1 MINGGEIV
9 TDKKALMMLNQSPS
23 ECSLDRQLKVLSGAS
38 GAGAILMQDAV
49 YFAATEEGRKLLDAG
64 VTVYALRQS
73 VEARGLTG
81 RTMDG
86 VELVDYERVVDLIME
101 EYDIVV

>member
-1 MINGGEIV
+1 MI
-9 TDKKALMMLNQSPS
+9 LNRSPS
-23 ECSLDRQLKVLSGAS
+23 ECSLDRQLKVLSSVPG
-38 GAGAILMQDAV
+38 GGAILMQDAV
-49 YFAATEEGRKLLDAG
+49 YFAATEDGRKLLDSG

-81 RTMDG
+81 RTMEG
-86 VELVDYERVVDLIME
+86 VELVDYDRVVDLIME

>member
-1 MINGGEIV
+1 M
-9 TDKKALMMLNQSPS
+9 TDKNVLMMLNQSPAD
-23 ECSLDRQLKVLSGAS
+23 CSLERQLKIAS
-38 GAGAILMQDAV
+38 TAPKAGAILMQDAV
-49 YFAATEEGRKLLDAG
+49 YFAAIEEGRKLLDSG

-86 VELVDYERVVDLIME
+86 IEMVDYERMVDLIME
-101 EYDIVV
+101 EYDIVL

>member
-1 MINGGEIV
+1 M
-9 TDKKALMMLNQSPS
+9 TDKKVLMMLNQSPAD
-23 ECSLDRQLKVLSGAS
+23 CSLERQLKIAS
-38 GAGAILMQDAV
+38 TSPKAGAILMQDAV

-86 VELVDYERVVDLIME
+86 VELVDYDRVVDLIME
-101 EYDIVV
+101 EYDVVV

>member
-1 MINGGEIV
+1 
-9 TDKKALMMLNQSPS
+9 MLNRSPS
-23 ECSLDRQLKVLSGAS
+23 ECSLDRQLKVLSGVP
-38 GAGAILMQDAV
+38 GAGVILMQDAV
-49 YFAATEEGRKLLDAG
+49 YFAASEGGHRLLDSG

-86 VELVDYERVVDLIME
+86 VELVDYDRVVDLIME
-101 EYDIVV
+101 EYDLVV

>member
-1 MINGGEIV
+1 M
-9 TDKKALMMLNQSPS
+9 TDKKVLMMLNQSPAD
-23 ECSLDRQLKVLSGAS
+23 CSLERQLKIAATSPK
-38 GAGAILMQDAV
+38 AGAILMQDAV
-49 YFAATEEGRKLLDAG
+49 YFAATEEGRKLLDSG

-86 VELVDYERVVDLIME
+86 IEMVDYDRMVALIME
-101 EYDIVV
+101 EYDIVL